1 MTATNEATGTGQV
14 LATSLLDLAE
24 DVPVGETVGAVDLV
38 LVRRGDQV
46 SVFEGRCPH
55 RGALLA
61 DGSVIGDDLV
71 CGVHGW
77 DFRVDTGISAYEP
90 SQRIHRFAHRLEG
103 DRIVLDGDELA
114 TFVRERGLGST
125 AVQPYDRLWSDPH
138 QVTPE
143 EPYVGEIH
151 RLARNGLT
159 KTGHHGPVAAMGVPR
174 TDLPQWEDLQMLTA
188 QLARLPLLDDEPVA
202 TDVTIGRRAAKPLH
216 LAIPMFVSDMSF
228 GALSQEAKTALA
240 RGAERAGTGICS
252 GEGGILPEERAECSR
267 YFYEVA
273 SARFG
278 YTEEVLS
285 TVQAIH
291 LKLGQGAKTGTGG
304 HLPGNKVVG
313 RIAEV
318 RGLPEGQSAISPARF
333 PEWMMAADAQLAVD
347 HLREASGGVP
357 IGVKMSAQHVEADL
371 DVALDLGVD
380 YVILDGRG
388 GGTGAAPTI
397 LRDNISVPM
406 MAGLARARRRMDERG
421 VGRDVTLIAT
431 GGLRRPADIVKAL
444 ALGADAVAVS
454 NTALQAIGC
463 VGMRACHTDNC
474 PVGIATQKP
483 HLRARLP
490 VERAADQL
498 ATYLTSAVELM
509 TVLARACGHHSLS
522 DFTVDDLTSWR
533 REVADLV
540 GISYAGVGGVLR

>member
-1 MTATNEATGTGQV
+1 MTAIDEAAETERALT
-14 LATSLLDLAE
+14 TTLLDLPE
-24 DVPVGETVGAVDLV
+24 DQPVGETVGPLDIV
-38 LVRRGDQV
+38 LVRRGEDV

-90 SQRIHRFAHRLEG
+90 SQRIHKFRSRIEG
-103 DRIVLDGDELA
+103 DRILLDVGELEA
-114 TFVRERGLGST
+114 FARERGLSGGG
-125 AVQPYDRLWSDPH
+125 VKPYDRLWSDPH

-143 EPYVGEIH
+143 EPYVAEIH
-151 RLARNGLT
+151 RLAGAGLA

-174 TDLPQWEDLQMLTA
+174 TDLPQWEDLQILTA
-188 QLARLPLLDDEPVA
+188 QLARLPLLDDEPVS
-202 TDVTIGRRAAKPLH
+202 TGVVIGPRSARPLH
-216 LAIPMFVSDMSF
+216 LDIPMFVSDMSF
-228 GALSQEAKTALA
+228 GALSQEAKTALG

-267 YFYEVA
+267 YLYEVA

-278 YTEEVLS
+278 YSEDILP

-318 RGLPEGQSAISPARF
+318 RRLPEGKSAISPARF
-333 PEWMMAADAQLAVD
+333 PEWMGPAEAQDAVD
-347 HLREASGGVP
+347 HLRAVSGGVP

-421 VGRDVTLIAT
+421 VGRDVTLIGT

-498 ATYLTSAVELM
+498 ARYLTSATELM
-509 TVLARACGHHSLS
+509 TVLARACGHRSLA
-522 DFTVDDLTSWR
+522 DFNSTDLTSWR

-540 GISYAGVGGVLR
+540 GVSYAGVGGGR